1 MNQLQKGANSERS
14 DWMNKVRRML
24 KSIEHNVWN
33 GNGRDILLKLL
44 EFGHKRERRT
54 RKRKGG
60 I

>member
-44 EFGHKRERRT
+44 EFGHKREQRT